1 MLTRGSHL
9 ISGDAS
15 MADKQAPNSGDNKL
29 VTDTQNKDKQSNNK
43 SAAILGA
50 SSALGQAIARQLAE
64 KGHTLY
70 LAARDDAKLDTVQ
83 KDLLARGA
91 SRVVTLV
98 TDFDDIG
105 QHDELVSGIASVDAV
120 YTVYGTLPDQTLCEN
135 DWDATM
141 AALQTN
147 FISTASLLGRL
158 ANEFESRGQGTLIV
172 VSSVAGDRGRKSNY
186 VYGSAKGALS
196 IFSAGLRNRL
206 AGTGVHVL
214 TVKPGFIDTPMTQH
228 LEKKPAI
235 LWVNA
240 DKVATDILKAEAA
253 GKNSIYT
260 PWFWRYILLII
271 SHIPEFIFKRLSL

>member
-1 MLTRGSHL
+1 
-9 ISGDAS
+9 
-15 MADKQAPNSGDNKL
+15 MANKQAPNSD
-29 VTDTQNKDKQSNNK
+29 DKQLVSDTGNTNEQSNIK

-64 KGHTLY
+64 QGHTLY
-70 LAARDDAKLDTVQ
+70 LAARDEVKLDTVE

-91 SRVVTLV
+91 SKVISLV

-105 QHDELVSGIASVDAV
+105 RHDELVKVIACVDSV

-135 DWDATM
+135 NWDATM

-147 FISTASLLGRL
+147 FISTVSLLGRL
-158 ANEFESRGQGTLIV
+158 AYEFESRGRGTLIV

-228 LEKKPAI
+228 LEKKPAV

-253 GKNSIYT
+253 GKNSLYT